1 MKINDK
7 QLDKIISLKNRM
19 NHKKISLKYITECIN
34 EIKKSSSDPGQFEVL
49 YEKHYL
55 AIVNITK
62 EQVIN
67 VLKSEALE
75 LTIAILEI
83 QDEIL
88 DEILEILEE
97 K

>member
-1 MKINDK
+1 MKTSDK
-7 QLDKIISLKNRM
+7 QLDKLISLKNCM

-34 EIKKSSSDPGQFEVL
+34 EIKKSSSDPTQFEVL
-49 YEKHYL
+49 YKTHYL
-55 AIVNITK
+55 ALVNISK

-83 QDEIL
+83 QDEI
-88 DEILEILEE
+88 IEILEE